1 MLSFVSFLDFIYKGG
16 KHLIY
21 KAHKFSLA
29 TEKLPQSPRA
39 RRDAALQIREGLR
52 NPRGVVDCSVGQ
64 ALAEQA

>member
-29 TEKLPQSPRA
+29 TEKL
-39 RRDAALQIREGLR
+39 LR
-52 NPRGVVDCSVGQ
+52 VQGQEEMLLYKLGKDWETQGVW
-64 ALAEQA
+64 